1 MQHIGPQGMKR
12 FFEKV
17 GVGQE
22 GRFFTVE
29 LDGRPMRSPART
41 ILRMPTRKL
50 AQIIADEW
58 DAQGEMIHPANM
70 PLTRLANV
78 ANDHMS
84 SARMLTV
91 GELVRYAANDLL
103 CFRVQEPLALRE
115 RQQDLWDPWLD
126 WAAKKFGAR
135 LATTTTMGSLDHP
148 VDALEN
154 LRNEA
159 LNSESF
165 MLTGLAHVTAMLGS
179 AVLGFAMM
187 DGKLSAQ
194 QAFDL
199 SRVEEDWQI
208 EHWGE
213 DEEARARAEHLLT
226 TLQASETFMAALRP
240 DPA

>member
-1 MQHIGPQGMKR
+1 MQNTGPQGMKR
-12 FFEKV
+12 FFEQT

-22 GRFFTVE
+22 GRLFTVE

-41 ILRMPTRKL
+41 ILRMPTKAL
-50 AQIIADEW
+50 AQLIADEW
-58 DAQGEMIHPANM
+58 DSQGDMILPHNM

-84 SARMLTV
+84 AARMLTV

-103 CFRVQEPLALRE
+103 CYRVQEPLALQE
-115 RQQDLWDPWLD
+115 KQQELWDPWLD
-126 WAAKKFGAR
+126 WAAEKFGAR
-135 LATTTTMGSLDHP
+135 LATTTSMTALDHP

-159 LNSESF
+159 LNAESY
-165 MLTGLAHVTAMLGS
+165 MLTALAHVTAMLGS

-187 DGKLSAQ
+187 EGKLSAK

-213 DEEARARAEHLLT
+213 DEEAQARAQHLLE
-226 TLQASETFMAALRP
+226 TLQASEKFMSALRP
-240 DPA
+240 DAA